1 MPLLFAATLF
11 LSASLLFMIQPMV
24 GKMVL
29 PLLGGSPA
37 VWNACMV
44 FFQML
49 LLMGYQYAHFMTGK
63 YPPRKQWAI
72 HLLVLGLPIAAFFL
86 AVTFGA
92 RHSPIAIVES
102 LAPGGDESSPVLS
115 VLALLT
121 IAIGVPFFVIST
133 SAPLLQKWFT
143 ATGHPSARDP
153 YFLYSASNAGSLISL
168 LGYPFVIEPNLSIIS
183 QAWLFA
189 IGFGLLT
196 VLVFFCGRAA
206 ANPIGV
212 PPASQQL
219 AGKATSKA
227 NAPLPTAAP
236 PEPPPTLVRKLKWVA
251 LAFVP
256 SSLMLGVTFHM
267 TTDIASIPLL
277 WVIPLALYLITFIIA
292 FGRVPDWFRIVIGNL
307 APVMVLLLVFVM
319 ISDVNPGYFIKMVL
333 HILTFFAVALMC
345 HYELARDRPSPEHL
359 TGFFLLMSVGGVLG
373 GIFNSLIA
381 PLVFPHAYEY
391 PLVLVIGCLM
401 VPRLLA
407 GPDEETTASPA
418 QPGASGWLDAFTRE
432 WAAVGGLIANTYL
445 LAFTILWLTHYQPHP
460 ISFSAGMTIP
470 EFQSGMLLRVL
481 LGALGGGFL
490 WVAVL
495 ETYAAATGRRPWL
508 TRRLWEQLPL
518 PARIA
523 LLVVANP
530 FVLPWVS
537 VVVVRSRPRLR
548 VYLDLIVP
556 LLVGIGFYCLYQVTG
571 LEWYKQRRE
580 NIAASLNLSEETVQ
594 AVLIFAV
601 PVMICFFFVDRP
613 VRFALCVAAILGY
626 HTYLEHGSGVIHS
639 ERSFFGILKIEESG
653 GYKVLRRGDTLLR
666 DDNGRLMLA
675 EHWKLRRLVHG
686 TTLHG
691 TQIVDHERHILDD
704 FQMIVPNVTPWDMV
718 AVAGAIHAFNIS
730 EEPLTYY
737 HPTGPVGAMFRELR
751 RRDDLRQKTD
761 PTAAPSDVAMVGL
774 GTGSVSC
781 YARPGQRLTFYEI
794 DPAVKHLVAD
804 TDKYFTYYSDAVKR
818 GAHMEI
824 RMGDARLKLK
834 EDADRKYALLLV
846 DAFSSD
852 SIPVHLLTKE
862 AVQLYFDRMTED
874 GLLGLHI
881 SNRWVR
887 LEPVVSAIAKEL
899 GLAARVWNDDNE
911 GPVGKT
917 QSSWV
922 VLARKP
928 EYLGKLNS
936 PLGDLLFDP
945 PVEGSDNRARLS
957 MDAVL
962 SAGVR
967 YDYDELLEIS
977 PETRRPL
984 YQQMNQEEDPKA
996 VWYGWALLKYADL
1009 CDPDA
1014 SQRFKVARAAIEK
1027 DGVFADVWSAN
1038 SEWIHNKLEGPQD
1051 TPAKARL
1058 AQYIA
1063 LLRKYGPNW
1072 THAEVMQR
1080 EHGHAFRRLETLS
1093 QVPAWTDDYSDVMRV
1108 MNFPELQKVRKL
1120 FGLPNPVER

>member
-63 YPPRKQWAI
+63 FSPRKQWGI

-86 AVTFGA
+86 AVTFGM

-168 LGYPFVIEPNLSIIS
+168 LGYPFLIEPNMTIVQ

-189 IGFGLLT
+189 VGFGLLT
-196 VLVFFCGRAA
+196 ILVFLCGRAA
-206 ANPIGV
+206 ANPIGI
-212 PPASQQL
+212 PPA
-219 AGKATSKA
+219 
-227 NAPLPTAAP
+227 PTPQGNKPGPRGNQNDKVAAVAV
-236 PEPPPTLVRKLKWVA
+236 EPPPTLLRKLKWIA

-307 APVMVLLLVFVM
+307 APVMILLLVFVM

-359 TGFFLLMSVGGVLG
+359 TVFFLLMSVGGVLG
-373 GIFNSLIA
+373 GIFNSLVA
-381 PLVFPHAYEY
+381 PMVFPHAYEY

-401 VPRLLA
+401 VPRLLSE
-407 GPDEETTASPA
+407 DTEENPPTRPA
-418 QPGASGWLDAFTRE
+418 APLSVGDRLRAFVHEWGAVVAVIANAFLV
-432 WAAVGGLIANTYL
+432 AAVL
-445 LAFTILWLTHYQPHP
+445 LWLFHYEPQEV
-460 ISFSAGMTIP
+460 SFGSGMTISN
-470 EFQSGMLLRVL
+470 FQPMTAFNLI

-490 WVAVL
+490 WVACL
-495 ETYAAATGRRPWL
+495 EVYARYTKQQPWL
-508 TRRLWEQLPL
+508 SHRLWNQFPMPVRVGMLVLLNPL
-518 PARIA
+518 
-523 LLVVANP
+523 
-530 FVLPWVS
+530 VLPWVT
-537 VVVVRSRPRLR
+537 VVVVNSRPRLR
-548 VYLDLIVP
+548 VYLDYIVP
-556 LLVGIGFYCLYQVTG
+556 LLMGIGFYCLMRLSS
-571 LEWYKQRRE
+571 LEWYVARQ
-580 NIAASLNLSEETVQ
+580 NSIAESLKLSRETVR

-626 HTYLEHGSGVIHS
+626 QQYREIGSRVIHS
-639 ERSFFGILKIEESG
+639 ERSFFGILKIEEDFDYQRPIFRNSDGKLTWSG
-653 GYKVLRRGDTLLR
+653 RIEY
-666 DDNGRLMLA
+666 
-675 EHWKLRRLVHG
+675 RRLVHG

-691 TQIVDHERHILDD
+691 TQIYKMDN
-704 FQMIVPNVTPWDMV
+704 NVFDTLQFLTAANPWDNL
-718 AVAGAIHAFNIS
+718 AVAGANHAFNPR

-737 HPTGPVGAMFRELR
+737 HRTGPVGAMFSELR
-751 RRDDLRQKTD
+751 TRKGGADAR
-761 PTAAPSDVAMVGL
+761 ADVAMVGL
-774 GTGSVSC
+774 GTGSASC
-781 YARPGQRLTFYEI
+781 YVLPGQRLTFYEI

-804 TDKYFTYYSDAVKR
+804 TDKYFTYVTDGKR
-818 GAHMEI
+818 RAQSAPGGDLDL
-824 RMGDARLKLK
+824 RMGDARLRLK
-834 EDADRKYALLLV
+834 DDADRKYALLLV

-862 AVQLYFDRMTED
+862 AVQLYLDRMTED

-887 LEPVVSAIAKEL
+887 LEPVVSAIARDL
-899 GLAARVWNDDNE
+899 GLTARVWSDDKE
-911 GPVGKT
+911 GRPGKT
-917 QSSWV
+917 ASSWV

-928 EYLGKLNS
+928 EHLGKLYN
-936 PLGDLLFDP
+936 PLGDIVFDGP
-945 PVEGSDNRARLS
+945 AKSGDDRARLS
-957 MDAVL
+957 MDAIL
-962 SAGVR
+962 SDGLRV
-967 YDYDELLEIS
+967 DYDELAAIQS
-977 PETRRPL
+977 GSRRPL
-984 YQQMNQEEDPKA
+984 YQEMNQDDSPRA
-996 VWYGWALLKYADL
+996 TWLGWAQQKYADMS
-1009 CDPDA
+1009 DPDK
-1014 SQRFKVARAAIEK
+1014 SQRFQVINEAIAK
-1027 DGVFADVWSAN
+1027 NGVFSDLDVPYQ
-1038 SEWIHNKLEGPQD
+1038 EWLKMKLQEPAS
-1051 TPAKARL
+1051 TPEKQRL
-1058 AQYIA
+1058 AKYIE
-1063 LLRKYGPNW
+1063 LIGDYGPNW
-1072 THAEVMQR
+1072 THQDVMVR
-1080 EHGHAFRRLETLS
+1080 EHGHAFRRLETMA
-1093 QVPAWTDDYSDVMRV
+1093 QVPAWTDDFADVMRV
-1108 MNFPELQKVRKL
+1108 MNFPELQQVRRF
-1120 FGLPNPVER
+1120 FGLPTPLDRGQ